1 MKIIE
6 TGFKGLIVIK
16 PVIYFDTRGY
26 FFESFNQ
33 DAFQKAGINFSP
45 VQDNESKSVKGT
57 IRGLHYQL
65 NPFPQAKLIRVV
77 MGKILDVALDIRKDS
92 LTFGKWFG
100 IELDSENKDQLL
112 IPHGFAH
119 GFSVL
124 SDIAIIQY
132 KCDNVYNSEY
142 ERGINFTG
150 NWDQQFRSSAIK
162 ILDNRF
168 YRMLKLIFRIQGK
181 SYGNNSDYRIKR
193 PAWQRAKGSITKI
206 LWI

>member
-6 TGFKGLIVIK
+6 TGFRGLLVAK
-16 PVIYFDTRGY
+16 PVIYTDSRGY

-33 DAFQKAGINFSP
+33 AAFQDAGISFSP
-45 VQDNESKSVKGT
+45 VQDNESKSVKGV

-77 MGKILDVALDIRKDS
+77 SGKIFDVALDIRRDS

-112 IPHGFAH
+112 VPHGFAH

-132 KCDNVYNSEY
+132 KCDNIYNAKF
-142 ERGINFTG
+142 ERGINL
-150 NWDQQFRSSAIK
+150 NDPS
-162 ILDNRF
+162 LDI
-168 YRMLKLIFRIQGK
+168 YWKLGSTIPVISEKDLAQPLLKEAEINF
-181 SYGNNSDYRIKR
+181 
-193 PAWQRAKGSITKI
+193 
-206 LWI
+206 

>member
-16 PVIYFDTRGY
+16 PTIYTDTRGY
-26 FFESFNQ
+26 FFESYNQLAFN
-33 DAFQKAGINFSP
+33 KADIIFSP
-45 VQDNESKSVKGT
+45 VQDNESKSLKGV

-77 MGKILDVALDIRKDS
+77 AGKIFDVALDIRKES

-124 SDIAIIQY
+124 SEIAVIQY
-132 KCDNVYNSEY
+132 KCDNVYNAKF
-142 ERGINFTG
+142 ERGINVNDPALDIYWKLGSTIPVISEK
-150 NWDQQFRSSAIK
+150 DLAQPLFREAET
-162 ILDNRF
+162 NF
-168 YRMLKLIFRIQGK
+168 
-181 SYGNNSDYRIKR
+181 
-193 PAWQRAKGSITKI
+193 
-206 LWI
+206 

>member
-6 TGFKGLIVIK
+6 TGFKGLLIVK
-16 PVIYFDTRGY
+16 PVIYTDSRGY

-33 DAFQKAGINFSP
+33 AAFKEAGISFSS
-45 VQDNESKSVKGT
+45 VQDNESKSVKGV

-65 NPFPQAKLIRVV
+65 KPFPQAKLIRVV
-77 MGKILDVALDIRKDS
+77 SGKIFDVVLDIRKDS

-132 KCDNVYNSEY
+132 KCDNIYNARF
-142 ERGINFTG
+142 ERGINL
-150 NWDQQFRSSAIK
+150 NDPS
-162 ILDNRF
+162 LDI
-168 YRMLKLIFRIQGK
+168 YWKLGSTIPVISEKDLAQPLLKEAEINF
-181 SYGNNSDYRIKR
+181 
-193 PAWQRAKGSITKI
+193 
-206 LWI
+206 

>member
-1 MKIIE
+1 MKIVE
-6 TGFKGLIVIK
+6 TGFKGLIIIK
-16 PVIYFDTRGY
+16 PVIYTDTRGY

-33 DAFQKAGINFSP
+33 DAFKDAGISFSP
-45 VQDNESKSVKGT
+45 VQDNESKSIRGV

-132 KCDNVYNSEY
+132 KCDNVYNSKY
-142 ERGINFTG
+142 ERGINL
-150 NWDQQFRSSAIK
+150 NDSA
-162 ILDNRF
+162 LDI
-168 YRMLKLIFRIQGK
+168 YWKL
-181 SYGNNSDYRIKR
+181 
-193 PAWQRAKGSITKI
+193 GSTVPVISEKD
-206 LWI
+206 LVQPLMQDAEMNF